1 MPRRPQLEWYFDPI
15 SPFAYLQCERLA
27 EIEAVADVR
36 RIPVLFAGL
45 LGHWGQKGPAEI
57 APKRRFTYR
66 FALWRAQVLGVPMCL
81 PPAHPFDPLKL
92 LRLAVALDARP
103 EAVSAVCRFVWAEG
117 RSTADGDAWA
127 ALCESLGV
135 PDGDALVSRDD
146 VKAALR
152 SGTERAVALGV
163 FGVPTLRMPDGE
175 LFWGEDATDMAL
187 DYLRGAP
194 IFRELDMLRAD
205 AIPVGKAR
213 TGQLPGG
220 G

>member
-1 MPRRPQLEWYFDPI
+1 MTPRPQLEWYFDPI
-15 SPFAYLQCERLA
+15 SPFAYLQCERLP
-27 EIEAVADVR
+27 EVEAVADVR
-36 RIPVLFAGL
+36 RVPILFAGL

-66 FALWRAQVLGVPMCL
+66 FAAWRAQVLGVPMRL

-103 EAVSAVCRFVWAEG
+103 DVVSAICRFVWAEG
-117 RSTADGDAWA
+117 RSTADPAAWA

-135 PDGDALVSRDD
+135 ADGDALVSRDD
-146 VKAALR
+146 VKAGLR

-187 DYLRGAP
+187 DYLKGAP
-194 IFRELDMLRAD
+194 IFRDPDMLRAD
-205 AIPVGKAR
+205 DIPVGKAR
-213 TGQLPGG
+213 AGQHPGG